1 MRRAAFSR
9 DIRPEFTC
17 ILKPDCIQAVHKQ
30 TADAAVLPGILFKEA
45 RANHLTPVL
54 YEMLDETVF
63 YVALVDKNVKTEV
76 VKKAAM

>member
-1 MRRAAFSR
+1 M
-9 DIRPEFTC
+9 
-17 ILKPDCIQAVHKQ
+17 K

-45 RANHLTPVL
+45 RANHLIPVL

-76 VKKAAM
+76 AKKAAM

>member
-17 ILKPDCIQAVHKQ
+17 ILKADCIQAVNFKM
-30 TADAAVLPGILFKEA
+30 ADAAVLPGVLFKEA

-63 YVALVDKNVKTEV
+63 YVALVDKNIKAEV
-76 VKKAAM
+76 AQKASM